1 MTGHSTTKTLSVIV
15 PCHNEAE
22 SIGPVLERLRRAVPD
37 AEVIVVDDGS
47 TDGTAREAARVSGIQ
62 LLARS
67 ENGGKGIALREGMAA
82 ATGDVLVFMDGDGQD
97 APEDLHL
104 LVDQVGAGGQFV
116 NGSKFIGAMEEG
128 AISLPNYWGNRF
140 MSGLINI
147 LFGSAITDSQSGFR
161 AISRRAALSMKLSS
175 SQYEIET
182 EMLCRALKTGLQV
195 IEVPVTRQAR
205 SGGTTGFRRVR
216 NGLRVLA
223 MILKE
228 RITL

>member
-1 MTGHSTTKTLSVIV
+1 MKTISVIV
-15 PCHNEAE
+15 PCHNEVE
-22 SIGPVLERLRRAVPD
+22 SIGPVLERLRRVVPD

-47 TDGTAREAARVSGIQ
+47 TDDTAQEAARIFGVQ
-62 LLARS
+62 LLARAK
-67 ENGGKGIALREGMAA
+67 NGGKGIALREGMAA

-104 LVDQVGAGGQFV
+104 LVEQMRAGNRFV
-116 NGSKFIGAMEEG
+116 NGSKFIGAMEAG

-140 MSGLINI
+140 MSGLINL

-161 AISRRAALSMKLSS
+161 AISRQVALEMDLSS

-182 EMLCRALKTGLQV
+182 EMLCRALKTGV
-195 IEVPVTRQAR
+195 HVAEVPVTRQAR

-228 RITL
+228 RTAP

>member
-1 MTGHSTTKTLSVIV
+1 MKTISVIV
-15 PCHNEAE
+15 PCHNEVE
-22 SIGPVLERLRRAVPD
+22 SIGPVLEGLRRAVPD

-47 TDGTAREAARVSGIQ
+47 MDGTAQEAARISGVQ
-62 LLARS
+62 LLARDK
-67 ENGGKGIALREGMAA
+67 NGGKGIALREGMAA

-104 LVDQVGAGGQFV
+104 LVEQVKAGSQFV
-116 NGSKFIGAMEEG
+116 NGSKFIGAMEAG

-140 MSGLINI
+140 MSGLNNL

-161 AISRRAALSMKLSS
+161 AISRQVALGMDLSS

-182 EMLCRALKTGLQV
+182 EMLCRALKTGV
-195 IEVPVTRQAR
+195 HVAEVPVTRQAR

-228 RITL
+228 RTAP